1 MARPSRTK
9 KPVDYSQF
17 GDLDDDDDFACV
29 KAPPSKKPRGATTAQ
44 ERERTPKE
52 PARVSN
58 EGSGSQPEHGN
69 ERTVINKRGPFGPAS
84 PFGGRLLSVHDKVYN
99 RDLEAA
105 LVLSMLQSAE
115 EPCEAL
121 SPEAKGNGSHP
132 EGESENMNGPP
143 LLSNCSVDIN
153 LLGLDKITDE
163 KSSTSGPR
171 QRRAA
176 SKATERQKKILMDDE
191 GSDAEADEEYLPTC
205 TPDGG
210 SESDADFSN
219 EEENDEE
226 FAVKKNVPKK
236 PNKKEKKAQPQS
248 SKKEKK
254 PSKSKPRA
262 TVTPSAGTPSPTAAR
277 PSPVPKKMVPST
289 PPLTASKSPVSG
301 SPGGGRIPKWTPPA
315 VASGSVARFAVVSV
329 RSPGQGLRLG
339 LSRLAR
345 VKPLHPSAA
354 VN

>member
-29 KAPPSKKPRGATTAQ
+29 KAPPSKKPRGATTEQ
-44 ERERTPKE
+44 ERERTPKA

-69 ERTVINKRGPFGPAS
+69 ER
-84 PFGGRLLSVHDKVYN
+84 LSVHDKVYN

-205 TPDGG
+205 TPVSDGG

-226 FAVKKNVPKK
+226 FAVRKNVPKK
-236 PNKKEKKAQPQS
+236 PNKKEKKGQPQS

-262 TVTPSAGTPSPTAAR
+262 TVTPSSGTPSPTAAR

-289 PPLTASKSPVSG
+289 PPLTASKSSVSG
-301 SPGGGRIPKWTPPA
+301 SPGGGRIPKWTPPGQIGKSPEVPKSLPA
-315 VASGSVARFAVVSV
+315 